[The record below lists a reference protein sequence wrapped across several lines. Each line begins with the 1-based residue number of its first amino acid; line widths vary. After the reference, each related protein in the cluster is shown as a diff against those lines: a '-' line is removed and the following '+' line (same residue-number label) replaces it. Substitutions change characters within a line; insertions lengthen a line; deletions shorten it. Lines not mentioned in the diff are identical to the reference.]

1 MGNLLGTPLV
11 PGNAVTTLLNG
22 DEIFPELLKATRA
35 AKKSINFETYIY
47 WSGKV
52 GEEMCDALVE
62 RAQAGVAVHVLIDWY
77 GSDRIDEKYI
87 KRMKDAGCAVQKYH
101 AVHFWLPETWRQ
113 LDHRTHRKLLVIDG
127 TVGFTGGVGIADEW
141 QSHAQDADHWRDSH
155 FRVDGPV
162 VAQLQSVFEDNWI
175 QTTGEVLQGDDYFPV
190 IPKAGEQ
197 WAQVF
202 RSSSTGGSE
211 NMQLLFLLSVAAA
224 GESICVESAY
234 FVPDQLTIDTLV
246 AAKKRGV
253 SVCIIVPGRHIDE
266 HEVRAASRARW
277 GDLLQAGVEIY
288 EYQPTMI
295 HCKELIVDNLWVSIG
310 SANMDNRSF
319 RLNDEANL
327 NVLDKDFAAIQAKAF
342 EADKQRSKL
351 ITYDAWRRR
360 PFDEKLNEYFF
371 SSFGSEM

>member
-1 MGNLLGTPLV
+1 M
-11 PGNAVTTLLNG
+11 
-22 DEIFPELLKATRA
+22 
-35 AKKSINFETYIY
+35 
-47 WSGKV
+47 
-52 GEEMCDALVE
+52 
-62 RAQAGVAVHVLIDWY
+62 
-77 GSDRIDEKYI
+77 
-87 KRMKDAGCAVQKYH
+87 
-101 AVHFWLPETWRQ
+101 
-113 LDHRTHRKLLVIDG
+113 
-127 TVGFTGGVGIADEW
+127 
-141 QSHAQDADHWRDSH
+141 
-155 FRVDGPV
+155 
-162 VAQLQSVFEDNWI
+162 DNWI

-202 RSSSTGGSE
+202 KSSFLGGSE

-224 GESICVESAY
+224 GESVCIESAY

-266 HEVRAASRARW
+266 HEVRAASRSRW
-277 GDLLQAGVEIY
+277 GDLLKAGVEIW
-288 EYQPTMI
+288 EFQPTMI

-327 NVLDKDFAAIQAKAF
+327 NVLDKDFAATQTKAF

-351 ITYDAWRRR
+351 ITYDTWRKR
-360 PFDEKLNEYFF
+360 PLADKFRELFF